1 MNYKQDDSKRS
12 KFKRIF
18 KKNKAKVDGIRE
30 GQELD
35 ALLGHQIER
44 GLHDTKKRKKKRK
57 Y

>member
-44 GLHDTKKRKKKRK
+44 SLHDTKKRKKKRK